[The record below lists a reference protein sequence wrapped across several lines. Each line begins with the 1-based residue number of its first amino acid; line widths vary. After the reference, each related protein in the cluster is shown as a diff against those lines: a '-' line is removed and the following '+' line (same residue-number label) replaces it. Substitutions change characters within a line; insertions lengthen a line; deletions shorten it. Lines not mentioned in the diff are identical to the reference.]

1 MIERMGDDDAPVP
14 PFPRRGRFKMLV
26 EDCKYEDV
34 QDIRMN
40 QVVYN
45 DDHFILNT
53 SSKHPLIGTMA
64 DDLVGEI
71 GQVKYARI
79 NGIVRVQPVPDR
91 NFAKDTRRILSLDVL
106 SVEPLALKE

>member
-1 MIERMGDDDAPVP
+1 
-14 PFPRRGRFKMLV
+14 MLV
-26 EDCKYEDV
+26 EECKYEDV

-45 DDHFILNT
+45 EENFVLNT
-53 SSKHPLIGTMA
+53 SSKHALIGTMA
-64 DDLVGEI
+64 DDLVGEV
-71 GQVKYARI
+71 GPVKYARV